1 MSILITGGMGFLGRA
16 LVKELLINGY
26 YTEDII
32 PVCSHDADLTDEK
45 ATFDLV
51 MKYKPTVIIHLAA
64 RVGGIGANQAHPGQF
79 FYDNMKMG
87 LNIIE
92 AARVFDVEKFVQVGT
107 VCSYPRVTPVP
118 FLESDL
124 WKGYP
129 EETNAPYGV
138 AKKALLTMLQAYR
151 QEYKFNGIYLIPVN
165 LYGPYDNFNEK
176 SSHVIPALIKKIA
189 EAKQEDKI
197 LEVWGSGNASRE
209 FLYVE
214 DCARAIRFATENY
227 NKPEPVNIG
236 TNSEITIKNLV
247 ELLCKLMD
255 YHGKITWDTSKPDGQ
270 PRRRLNTSKAET
282 EFNFKATTDLE
293 DGLRKTIAWFK
304 KGNK

>member
-176 SSHVIPALIKKIA
+176 SSHVII
-189 EAKQEDKI
+189 
-197 LEVWGSGNASRE
+197 
-209 FLYVE
+209 
-214 DCARAIRFATENY
+214 
-227 NKPEPVNIG
+227 
-236 TNSEITIKNLV
+236 
-247 ELLCKLMD
+247 
-255 YHGKITWDTSKPDGQ
+255 
-270 PRRRLNTSKAET
+270 
-282 EFNFKATTDLE
+282 
-293 DGLRKTIAWFK
+293 
-304 KGNK
+304 